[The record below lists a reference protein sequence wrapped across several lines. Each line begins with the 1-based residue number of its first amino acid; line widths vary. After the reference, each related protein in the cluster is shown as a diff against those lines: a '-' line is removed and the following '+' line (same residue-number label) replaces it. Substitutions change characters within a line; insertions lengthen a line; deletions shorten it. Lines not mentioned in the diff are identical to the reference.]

1 MRYVERDR
9 SFLRCGSMN
18 EYAKRKTA
26 RATTIS
32 TTTVMASIGFRGLS
46 RPFGKNFVRTLD
58 ILGSHANAHIYT
70 QSAAIEVV
78 DDRAESGRPVVLS
91 RINYARIFLR
101 DLTDAELNPCL
112 FEPAANR
119 LRLVYED
126 SVTQNRD
133 VFLIAVWHCPLLSP
147 KLPPGSLP
155 HIIPKP
161 AADAPR
167 SLARQVIS
175 PPCRLR
181 RNRGGG
187 GTRRDKASRRSAR
200 LYRSSAATRP
210 AWR

>member
-1 MRYVERDR
+1 
-9 SFLRCGSMN
+9 MN

-101 DLTDAELNPCL
+101 DLTHAKWDPGL
-112 FEPAANR
+112 FESAANR
-119 LRLVYED
+119 LRLVDED

-133 VFLIAVWHCPLLSP
+133 VFLIAVWHCPLLYL
-147 KLPPGSLP
+147 KLNPRLTAAHYTKS
-155 HIIPKP
+155 
-161 AADAPR
+161 AADAP
-167 SLARQVIS
+167 LH
-175 PPCRLR
+175 
-181 RNRGGG
+181 
-187 GTRRDKASRRSAR
+187 
-200 LYRSSAATRP
+200 
-210 AWR
+210 